1 MRGSIRAVHDD
12 VDAFDDGGWWEGRVT
27 EVLKARYKVQPLV
40 STHVLSVK
48 KVDIRSGVVWDQNQ
62 WRLRQP
68 REWKVAQPAGEL
80 LLLQA
85 ICPSSSFLSH
95 CSKNLGKH

>member
-1 MRGSIRAVHDD
+1 MRGSIRAVHDV

-40 STHVLSVK
+40 SSHVLSVK
-48 KVDIRSGVVWDQNQ
+48 KGDIRSGVVWDQNQ

-68 REWKVAQPAGEL
+68 REWKVAPPAGEY
-80 LLLQA
+80 
-85 ICPSSSFLSH
+85 CFCCKLSAPPLPH
-95 CSKNLGKH
+95 SVFVSR